1 MHKACVVG
9 ITTDGIPKRLQKMDH
24 KKFGIAEMYMNEYF
38 LQFHRHSLA
47 PLKILEQEFDGKDL
61 NEEEKEIFK

>member
-1 MHKACVVG
+1 
-9 ITTDGIPKRLQKMDH
+9 
-24 KKFGIAEMYMNEYF
+24 MYMNEYF

-61 NEEEKEIFK
+61 NEEEKEIFKQLEKEAKNNYANDFRIV